1 VVIKLKEINV
11 VGVAFIKEGK
21 LLIVQS
27 VRSSKNNTWT
37 LVGGGVNEGESVVE
51 AAIREV
57 SEEIHNGFTIR
68 EEDLKPLMSFKE
80 CASSDPNTSII
91 MTMFLCTKEIDV
103 YLSADFEIL
112 KYHWYKL
119 GESQFKIS
127 SAIRDHFL
135 PFAIN
140 EGLMY

>member
-1 VVIKLKEINV
+1 MEKVKKV
-11 VGVAFIKEGK
+11 VGIAFIQDGK

-27 VRSSKNNTWT
+27 VRSSKSNLWT
-37 LVGGGVNEGESVVE
+37 MIGGGVEEGESEVE

-57 SEEIHNGFTIR
+57 SEEIHNDFTIV
-68 EEDLKPLMSFKE
+68 EEDLKPVMSFKE
-80 CASSDPNTSII
+80 SAASDPDVTIH
-91 MTMFLCTKEIDV
+91 MTMFLCQKPLENV
-103 YLSADFEIL
+103 VLSPNHEIL
-112 KYHWYKL
+112 RYHWYKL
-119 GESQFKIS
+119 GEKEYKIS